1 MLVRVVAME
10 WLGLLL
16 GLEDSKAEFHRTAT
30 ITERDIRP
38 ISLTDDIR
46 LGQPVYSVRH
56 VVCDSNSLHQGFQ
69 RLEHLVRF
77 ISCPCHFSPRFG
89 KVGVVFLLRYE

>member
-10 WLGLLL
+10 WLGLFF
-16 GLEDSKAEFHRTAT
+16 GFENSKAEFHRTAT

-56 VVCDSNSLHQGFQ
+56 VVCDSNSLHQGFFNSRQ
-69 RLEHLVRF
+69 AMF
-77 ISCPCHFSPRFG
+77 IGSPVMMRSS
-89 KVGVVFLLRYE
+89 VMSY

>member
-10 WLGLLL
+10 WLGLFF
-16 GLEDSKAEFHRTAT
+16 GFENSKAEFHRTAT

-38 ISLTDDIR
+38 ISLTDNIR

-77 ISCPCHFSPRFG
+77 ISRPRHFSERFG
-89 KVGVVFLLRYE
+89 EVGVVFLLWYE